1 LFPLVVLLIKD
12 SIVLAFCITLLTFY
26 SLAIKI
32 KEKNL
37 ISTIF
42 REKEKGIPLVLQLSV
57 S

>member
-1 LFPLVVLLIKD
+1 LLIKD